1 MFDKRLP
8 VQIDPVRFAEAGRE
22 MAGRMT
28 LAEMPRLVE
37 ALAAAEGA
45 VEVELRFGVDDS
57 GVRYMAGRLQTTVA
71 LVCQRCLEPFEQEL
85 DVVLRLGLVAS
96 EGEAE
101 RLPAAYDPLQVG
113 DGRLF
118 LRDVIEDELLLAL
131 PQIARH
137 EPGACRPA
145 EVVEEPA
152 AEADEAPRENPFA
165 VLARLKEKD

>member
-22 MAGRMT
+22 MAGRMA

-57 GVRYMAGRLQTTVA
+57 GIRHMAGRLQATVT
-71 LVCQRCLEPFEQEL
+71 LVCQRCLEPFDKEL
-85 DVVLRLGLVAS
+85 DVALRLGLVAS

-101 RLPAAYDPLQVG
+101 RLPAGYDPLQVG

-137 EPGACRPA
+137 EPDACQPV